1 MLFKRRKRMSPA
13 LSEELERYIYIRTY
27 YSLPPDETLVLA
39 REKSI
44 PDDGYGDAAC
54 YDPAPQPR
62 AEKALRSSAPAPG
75 SAMPPAAGAAAF
87 KKSAKSAP
95 SVPRATQDTVILSQ
109 TPSPAP
115 PSVSASLDLTQVLGM
130 IDESFSGML
139 LRKIDERGIKDSDC
153 YKRAQIDRKLF
164 SKIRSNPDYR
174 PSKPTAIA
182 FALALEL
189 SLDETRE
196 LLMKAGYA
204 LSHSSKFDIIVEY
217 FITRRQ
223 YDIFTVNE
231 ALYEFDQP
239 LLGNR

>member
-1 MLFKRRKRMSPA
+1 ML
-13 LSEELERYIYIRTY
+13 
-27 YSLPPDETLVLA
+27 
-39 REKSI
+39 
-44 PDDGYGDAAC
+44 
-54 YDPAPQPR
+54 
-62 AEKALRSSAPAPG
+62 
-75 SAMPPAAGAAAF
+75 
-87 KKSAKSAP
+87 
-95 SVPRATQDTVILSQ
+95 
-109 TPSPAP
+109 
-115 PSVSASLDLTQVLGM
+115 
-130 IDESFSGML
+130 DESFSEML

-153 YKRAQIDRKLF
+153 YKRAHLDRKLF

-174 PSKPTAIA
+174 PSKPTVIA

-204 LSHSSKFDIIVEY
+204 LSRSSKFDIIIEY